1 MSRFI
6 KLLPALALAVTLSPL
21 AAHAKTAPQ
30 QNAQNQT
37 LCNGQTVV
45 QSGATYFRDTFSG

>member
-6 KLLPALALAVTLSPL
+6 KLLPVLALAVTLSPL

-30 QNAQNQT
+30 QTQ
-37 LCNGQTVV
+37 CNGQTIV
-45 QSGATYFRDTFSG
+45 QSGAAYFRDSFGG